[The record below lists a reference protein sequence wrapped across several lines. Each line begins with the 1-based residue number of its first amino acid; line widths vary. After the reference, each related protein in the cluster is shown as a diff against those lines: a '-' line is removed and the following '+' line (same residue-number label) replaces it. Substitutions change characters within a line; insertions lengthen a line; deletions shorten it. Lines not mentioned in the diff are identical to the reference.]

1 MVYLVKLCIGKDPL
15 SEFTSNGQ
23 MAGNLVGIIVR
34 SAESGNVFHVI
45 FEYRLL
51 LMSAQFK
58 NMSKSYLYCSFP
70 APLKNVKLILNH
82 HSVSIPHEKVRKS
95 MIL

>member
-45 FEYRLL
+45 FE
-51 LMSAQFK
+51 
-58 NMSKSYLYCSFP
+58 
-70 APLKNVKLILNH
+70 
-82 HSVSIPHEKVRKS
+82 
-95 MIL
+95 